1 MHGRLYVT
9 TGRTNIRS
17 NAPPPPSPLARQV
30 PTSTRHA
37 REHAGIFP
45 GFRPNPSASL
55 TRRRART
62 RLGAPRTR
70 PLGPPSRTHRTG
82 SPPAPHHVPR
92 PRVVRLAR
100 PGAPRSP
107 PRRDEEKR
115 RQQPSPRERAR
126 RARRG
131 GCRKRRRHQ
140 ALRGARA
147 RPARSFPTP
156 IRVRPVPPSSASTAP
171 RTPARAPSRRSTRRT
186 FGIATTR
193 QSGKPRGLARASR
206 RSEGEKSAVS
216 DPAAASIPSPPP
228 ADPIRSR
235 DLSDPDSKPPPP
247 PPPIPR
253 SARSPSPT
261 RRSSR
266 RTTLT
271 PSRILARAPS
281 LARPTSRR
289 IASAR

>member
-17 NAPPPPSPLARQV
+17 NHLRSHLERQV
-30 PTSTRHA
+30 HVTRGKGGDIS
-37 REHAGIFP
+37 RV
-45 GFRPNPSASL
+45 PNPSASL

-70 PLGPPSRTHRTG
+70 PPGPPSRTHRTG

-100 PGAPRSP
+100 PRRAAPRP

-156 IRVRPVPPSSASTAP
+156 IRVRPVPPLERLRRAP
-171 RTPARAPSRRSTRRT
+171 R
-186 FGIATTR
+186 
-193 QSGKPRGLARASR
+193 PR
-206 RSEGEKSAVS
+206 
-216 DPAAASIPSPPP
+216 
-228 ADPIRSR
+228 
-235 DLSDPDSKPPPP
+235 
-247 PPPIPR
+247 
-253 SARSPSPT
+253 
-261 RRSSR
+261 
-266 RTTLT
+266 
-271 PSRILARAPS
+271 
-281 LARPTSRR
+281 ARPVATIHTPHFWNCNDPEIGKTEGLR
-289 IASAR
+289 ARVP

>member
-1 MHGRLYVT
+1 MHRRLYVT

-17 NAPPPPSPLARQV
+17 NHLRSHLERQV
-30 PTSTRHA
+30 HVTRGKGGDIS
-37 REHAGIFP
+37 RV
-45 GFRPNPSASL
+45 PNPSASL

-70 PLGPPSRTHRTG
+70 PPGPPSRTHRTA

-100 PGAPRSP
+100 PRRAAPRP

-156 IRVRPVPPSSASTAP
+156 IRVRPVPPSSAPAAP
-171 RTPARAPSRRSTRRT
+171 RDPARAPSRRSTRRT

-216 DPAAASIPSPPP
+216 DPAASIPSPPP
-228 ADPIRSR
+228 AASDPI
-235 DLSDPDSKPPPP
+235 
-247 PPPIPR
+247 
-253 SARSPSPT
+253 
-261 RRSSR
+261 
-266 RTTLT
+266 
-271 PSRILARAPS
+271 
-281 LARPTSRR
+281 ARPLRPR
-289 IASAR
+289 P

>member
-17 NAPPPPSPLARQV
+17 NHLRSHLERQV
-30 PTSTRHA
+30 HVTRGNT
-37 REHAGIFP
+37 RGY
-45 GFRPNPSASL
+45 FRVPNPSASL

-70 PLGPPSRTHRTG
+70 PR
-82 SPPAPHHVPR
+82 AR
-92 PRVVRLAR
+92 PRALTAPVRLPRRTMSLALASSASL
-100 PGAPRSP
+100 APRRAAPRP

-216 DPAAASIPSPPP
+216 DPAASIPSPPP
-228 ADPIRSR
+228 AASDPI
-235 DLSDPDSKPPPP
+235 
-247 PPPIPR
+247 
-253 SARSPSPT
+253 
-261 RRSSR
+261 
-266 RTTLT
+266 
-271 PSRILARAPS
+271 
-281 LARPTSRR
+281 ARPLRPR
-289 IASAR
+289 L